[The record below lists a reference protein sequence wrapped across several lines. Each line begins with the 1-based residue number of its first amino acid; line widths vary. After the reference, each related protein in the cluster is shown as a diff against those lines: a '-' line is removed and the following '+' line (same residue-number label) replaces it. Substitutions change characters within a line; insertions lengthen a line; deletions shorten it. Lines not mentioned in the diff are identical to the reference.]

1 MGNADVRD
9 NSVIEVGLH
18 DCYLVLLFEAVPLS
32 RLHLV
37 DVLQEVGHSHSRVQL
52 TRVIRRAFPAAVAV
66 RRASQQA
73 AGLVDGAALFVWKHE
88 GDTTNEKSR
97 GAQG

>member
-52 TRVIRRAFPAAVAV
+52 TRVIR
-66 RRASQQA
+66 
-73 AGLVDGAALFVWKHE
+73 
-88 GDTTNEKSR
+88 
-97 GAQG
+97 